1 MDDRPI
7 GVFDSG
13 IGGLTVVSA
22 LSSALPNENI
32 LYVGD
37 TARVPYGNKS
47 PLRIKQYSREITEW
61 LIQKNCKI
69 IVVAC
74 NTVSSMVIHYLQSH
88 FSLPIIGVIKPGV
101 DFAIN
106 ITKNKNIGVLGT
118 QGTIKS
124 NAYEKELLSKV
135 PDIKIISKACP
146 LFVPLVEEGLVE
158 GEIPFSVAGFYLK
171 ELQSSNID
179 TVILG
184 CTHYPLLK
192 NVIGEF
198 LGKKITLVDSGNAIA
213 RSVEYKLNSH
223 KLISTSNKGEIQ
235 CFVTDDPK
243 YFDILAS
250 RFLHKKITEAKHID
264 LS

>member
-47 PLRIKQYSREITEW
+47 PLRIKQFSREITEW
-61 LIQKNCKI
+61 LIQQNCKI

-74 NTVSSMVIHYLQSH
+74 NTVSSMAIHYLQSH
-88 FSLPIIGVIKPGV
+88 FYLPIIGVINPGV

-118 QGTIKS
+118 QGTINS
-124 NAYEKELLSKV
+124 NAYGKELLSKV

-158 GEIPFSVAGFYLK
+158 GEIPLSVAGLYLK
-171 ELQSSNID
+171 GLQSSDVD

-192 NVIGEF
+192 KVIGAF

-213 RSVEYKLNSH
+213 RSVAYELNSH

-250 RFLHKKITEAKHID
+250 RFLHKNITEAKHID

>member
-13 IGGLTVVSA
+13 IGGLTVVRA
-22 LSSALPNENI
+22 LSDALPNENI

-47 PLRIKQYSREITEW
+47 TLRIKQYSGEITEW
-61 LIQKNCKI
+61 LVQQNCKM

-74 NTVSSMVIHYLQSH
+74 NTVSSMAIDFLQSN

-106 ITKNKNIGVLGT
+106 ITKNNRICVLGT

-124 NAYEKELLSKV
+124 NAYGKELISRV
-135 PDIKIISKACP
+135 PDMKIFSKACP

-158 GEIPFSVAGFYLK
+158 GEIAQSIVGFYL
-171 ELQSSNID
+171 QGIQPTDID

-192 NVIGEF
+192 DTIGKF
-198 LGKKITLVDSGNAIA
+198 LGRSITLIDSGNAIA
-213 RSVEYKLNSH
+213 EAVVSELANH
-223 KLISTSNKGEIQ
+223 KLISTDKKGKVQ
-235 CFVTDDPK
+235 FFVTDDPK
-243 YFDILAS
+243 SFDILAS
-250 RFLHKKITEAKHID
+250 RFLNKTIIEAQHID

>member
-22 LSSALPNENI
+22 LSNALPNENI

-47 PLRIKQYSREITEW
+47 TLRIKQYSKEITGW
-61 LIQKNCKI
+61 LVQQNCKM
-69 IVVAC
+69 IVIAC
-74 NTVSSMVIHYLQSH
+74 NTVSSMAINFLQSH
-88 FSLPIIGVIKPGV
+88 FSLPIVGVIKPGV
-101 DFAIN
+101 EFAIK
-106 ITKNKNIGVLGT
+106 ITKNKKIGILGT
-118 QGTIKS
+118 QGTINS
-124 NAYEKELLSKV
+124 NAYGKELLSKV
-135 PDIKIISKACP
+135 PDIKIVSKACP

-158 GEIPFSVAGFYLK
+158 GEIPSSIAGLYLK
-171 ELQSSNID
+171 EVKSSDID

-192 NVIGEF
+192 ETIGEF
-198 LGKKITLVDSGNAIA
+198 LGKKITLVDSGNATA
-213 RSVEYKLNSH
+213 KAVASELHNH
-223 KLISTSNKGEIQ
+223 KLISTDKNGKIQ

-243 YFDILAS
+243 SFDILAS
-250 RFLHKKITEAKHID
+250 RFLRTNITAAQHID
-264 LS
+264 IS

>member
-47 PLRIKQYSREITEW
+47 HLRIKQYSREITEW
-61 LIQKNCKI
+61 LIQQNCKI

-74 NTVSSMVIHYLQSH
+74 NTVSSMAIRYLQSH

-106 ITKNKNIGVLGT
+106 ITKNDNIGVLGT

-124 NAYEKELLSKV
+124 NAYGKELLSKV

-158 GEIPFSVAGFYLK
+158 GEIPLSVAGYYLK
-171 ELQSSNID
+171 GLQSSDID

-192 NVIGEF
+192 KVIGAF

-213 RSVEYKLNSH
+213 RSVAYELNSH
-223 KLISTSNKGEIQ
+223 KLISTSNKGEVQ

-250 RFLHKKITEAKHID
+250 RFLHKSITQAKHID

>member
-13 IGGLTVVSA
+13 IGGLTVVRA
-22 LSSALPNENI
+22 LLNALPNENI

-47 PLRIKQYSREITEW
+47 TLKIKQYSREITEW
-61 LIQKNCKI
+61 LVQQNCKMV
-69 IVVAC
+69 VVAC
-74 NTVSSMVIHYLQSH
+74 NTVSSMAIDFLQSN

-101 DFAIN
+101 NFAIN
-106 ITKNKNIGVLGT
+106 ITKNKKIGVLGT

-124 NAYEKELLSKV
+124 NAYGKELISKV
-135 PDIKIISKACP
+135 PDIKVISKACP

-158 GEIPFSVAGFYLK
+158 GKIPQSIVGFYLQGI
-171 ELQSSNID
+171 QSFDID

-192 NVIGEF
+192 ETIGQF
-198 LGKKITLVDSGNAIA
+198 LGRRITLVDSGNAIA
-213 RSVEYKLNSH
+213 EAVVSELINH
-223 KLISTSNKGEIQ
+223 KLISTDKKGKVQ
-235 CFVTDDPK
+235 CFVTDDPNS
-243 YFDILAS
+243 FDILAS
-250 RFLHKKITEAKHID
+250 RFLHKSIIKAQHID

>member
-47 PLRIKQYSREITEW
+47 TLRIKQYSREITEW
-61 LIQKNCKI
+61 LVQQNCKM

-74 NTVSSMVIHYLQSH
+74 NTVSSMAINYLQSH

-106 ITKNKNIGVLGT
+106 ITKNDNIGVLGT

-124 NAYEKELLSKV
+124 NA
-135 PDIKIISKACP
+135 
-146 LFVPLVEEGLVE
+146 
-158 GEIPFSVAGFYLK
+158 
-171 ELQSSNID
+171 
-179 TVILG
+179 
-184 CTHYPLLK
+184 
-192 NVIGEF
+192 
-198 LGKKITLVDSGNAIA
+198 
-213 RSVEYKLNSH
+213 
-223 KLISTSNKGEIQ
+223 
-235 CFVTDDPK
+235 
-243 YFDILAS
+243 
-250 RFLHKKITEAKHID
+250 
-264 LS
+264 

>member
-13 IGGLTVVSA
+13 IGGLTVVNA
-22 LSSALPNENI
+22 LSSALPNESI
-32 LYVGD
+32 YYVGD

-47 PLRIKQYSREITEW
+47 TQRIQQYSNEITEW
-61 LIQKNCKI
+61 LVKQDCKM

-74 NTVSSMVIHYLQSH
+74 NTVSSLAIHYLQSH
-88 FSLPIIGVIKPGV
+88 FSLPVIGVIQPGV
-101 DFAIN
+101 DFAIK
-106 ITKNKNIGVLGT
+106 ITKNKKIGILGT
-118 QGTIKS
+118 QGTIQS
-124 NAYEKELLSKV
+124 NAYGKALQSII
-135 PDIKIISKACP
+135 PDIKVISKACP

-158 GEIPFSVAGFYLK
+158 GEIPLSIADFYLK
-171 ELQSSNID
+171 EFQYSDVD

-192 NVIGEF
+192 KVIGAF
-198 LGKKITLVDSGNAIA
+198 LGKNITLVDSGNAIA
-213 RSVEYKLNSH
+213 RSVEYELNSH
-223 KLISTSNKGEIQ
+223 KLISTANKGEIQ

-243 YFDILAS
+243 YFDNLAS
-250 RFLHKKITEAKHID
+250 RFLHKSIIEAKHID

>member
-61 LIQKNCKI
+61 LIQQNCKI

-74 NTVSSMVIHYLQSH
+74 NTVSSMAIHYLQSH

-124 NAYEKELLSKV
+124 NAYGKELLSKV
-135 PDIKIISKACP
+135 PNIKIISKACP

-213 RSVEYKLNSH
+213 RSVEYKLDSH

-250 RFLHKKITEAKHID
+250 RFLHKNITEAKHID

>member
-22 LSSALPNENI
+22 ISSALPNENI

-47 PLRIKQYSREITEW
+47 TLRIKQYSREITEW
-61 LIQKNCKI
+61 LVQQNCKM

-74 NTVSSMVIHYLQSH
+74 NTVSSMAINYLQSH

-106 ITKNKNIGVLGT
+106 TTENKSIGVLGT

-124 NAYEKELLSKV
+124 NAYGLELLSKV

-158 GEIPFSVAGFYLK
+158 GKIPFSIVGFYLQ
-171 ELQSSNID
+171 ELKSSDID
-179 TVILG
+179 TIILG

-192 NVIGEF
+192 KVIGAF
-198 LGKKITLVDSGNAIA
+198 LGRKITLIDSGNAIA
-213 RSVEYKLNSH
+213 KSVAFELSNHKLNSTD
-223 KLISTSNKGEIQ
+223 STGEIQ

-243 YFDILAS
+243 CFDILAS
-250 RFLHKKITEAKHID
+250 RFLHKSIAEAKHID

>member
-22 LSSALPNENI
+22 LSSALPNEDI

-47 PLRIKQYSREITEW
+47 TLRIKQYSREITEW
-61 LIQKNCKI
+61 LVQQNCKM

-74 NTVSSMVIHYLQSH
+74 NTVSSTAMHYLQSH

-106 ITKNKNIGVLGT
+106 TTKNKNIGVLGT

-124 NAYEKELLSKV
+124 NAYGKELLSKV

-158 GEIPFSVAGFYLK
+158 GEIPFSIACFYLK
-171 ELQSSNID
+171 ELKSSDID
-179 TVILG
+179 TIILG

-192 NVIGEF
+192 KVIGAF
-198 LGKKITLVDSGNAIA
+198 LGRKITLVDSGNAIA
-213 RSVEYKLNSH
+213 KSVAHELNSH
-223 KLISTSNKGEIQ
+223 KLISTDSTGEIK

-250 RFLHKKITEAKHID
+250 RFLHKSITEAKHID